1 MLKSSS
7 LRSLYKHHRLQ
18 IHSLNIQKNIP
29 LSNHR
34 SFQNKLHNLNILRHI
49 QNSYRNQSI
58 HHIHYIQQKK
68 NLANMKKD
76 LPVLFTAGEA
86 DPVGNFG
93 KGVKQAHAAF
103 QKAGMVKTSIK
114 LYPECRHEILNEL
127 NRQEVYADI
136 LRWIEGAIV

>member
-1 MLKSSS
+1 VDAYVADDRCGFVASSGL
-7 LRSLYKHHRLQ
+7 LRDMMVG
-18 IHSLNIQKNIP
+18 
-29 LSNHR
+29 
-34 SFQNKLHNLNILRHI
+34 
-49 QNSYRNQSI
+49 
-58 HHIHYIQQKK
+58 IHYIQQKK

-103 QKAGMVKTSIK
+103 QKAGMVRADIK

-127 NRQEVYADI
+127 NRQEVYEDI
-136 LRWIEGAIV
+136 LHWIEGVLQ

>member
-1 MLKSSS
+1 MVG
-7 LRSLYKHHRLQ
+7 
-18 IHSLNIQKNIP
+18 
-29 LSNHR
+29 
-34 SFQNKLHNLNILRHI
+34 
-49 QNSYRNQSI
+49 
-58 HHIHYIQQKK
+58 IHYIQQPK
-68 NLANMKKD
+68 NLANMKKS

-93 KGVKQAHAAF
+93 KGVRQAHAAF

-127 NRQEVYADI
+127 NRQEVYTDI